1 MKTLLLFLAL
11 VLFTTTNLYS
21 KEALDCKNIKKSSP
35 KYLIC
40 KTKAA
45 GSANK
50 DKLSKRNETKTKTG
64 NKSFLKKFGEAKS
77 LSDLTK

>member
-21 KEALDCKNIKKSSP
+21 KETLDCKSLKKNSP

-40 KTKAA
+40 KSKAA
-45 GSANK
+45 GIAIK
-50 DKLSKRNETKTKTG
+50 DKLSKKG
-64 NKSFLKKFGEAKS
+64 KSEKKLVKNLFLKNLAKQNH
-77 LSDLTK
+77 

>member
-21 KEALDCKNIKKSSP
+21 KETLDCKSLKKNSP

-40 KTKAA
+40 KSKAA
-45 GSANK
+45 GIAIK
-50 DKLSKRNETKTKTG
+50 DKLSKKGKLEKKLVKNL
-64 NKSFLKKFGEAKS
+64 FLKDLAKQNH
-77 LSDLTK
+77 